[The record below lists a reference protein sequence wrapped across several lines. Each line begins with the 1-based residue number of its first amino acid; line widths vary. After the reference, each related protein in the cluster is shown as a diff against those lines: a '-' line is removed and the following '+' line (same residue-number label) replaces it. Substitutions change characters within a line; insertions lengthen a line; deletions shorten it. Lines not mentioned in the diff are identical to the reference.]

1 MNVRNIV
8 NLIGYYPDPEK
19 MGKSIMY
26 KEGEG
31 EKKSFYRGK
40 LSVKRA
46 FKTKDGENKYDFIPF
61 TAFGHNADYIN
72 QYVKAHDIIAIQ
84 GEIQISEN
92 YEDKNGNTV
101 YGQPFVLVDNV
112 SIISSNGGA
121 QEGGNSGSKTAP
133 KSSTPAAKSNPLA
146 KLRNRAK

>member
-8 NLIGYYPDPEK
+8 NLIGYFPDQEK
-19 MGKSIMY
+19 MGKSVMY

-31 EKKSFYRGK
+31 DKKSFYRGK

-46 FKTKDGENKYDFIPF
+46 FKTKEGDNKYDFIPF
-61 TAFGHNADYIN
+61 TAFGHNADFIH
-72 QYVKAHDIIAIQ
+72 QYVNDGDVISIQ
-84 GEIQISEN
+84 GELQISEN

-101 YGQPFVLVDNV
+101 YGTPFVLVDAV
-112 SIISSNGGA
+112 SVISS
-121 QEGGNSGSKTAP
+121 
-133 KSSTPAAKSNPLA
+133 KSSEGKSEGSSKPATKQKTSSSSTNPLA